1 MVIFYSY
8 VKLLRVYMKLLVE
21 NSDLLRV
28 MPHVMQ
34 DKRDKMPK
42 ETRGQ
47 LIRPLASMAGMAIE
61 PALTMAAR

>member
-1 MVIFYSY
+1 M
-8 VKLLRVYMKLLVE
+8 E

-42 ETRGQ
+42 ETKGQ
-47 LIRPLASMAGMAIE
+47 LIRPLASMAGMGIE
-61 PALTMAAR
+61 PVLETMAA